1 MRPAVVATPIL
12 FTDVRFTLVKHIL
25 VTTKALNRHCFF
37 KIFLFDINAWI
48 WHWFFH
54 RFWIT
59 LASILGP
66 IFHHFSW
73 HCPFLDMLFLHRFLE
88 WFLNGF
94 WIDFVMHLGPARRL
108 RGGPANWLSG
118 VLGALARLGAACW
131 ASWGRS
137 WAVLVILG
145 TSWDDLNG
153 FYFNVG
159 MIFTPH
165 LHDFTAIQGII
176 NSPQ

>member
-1 MRPAVVATPIL
+1 MRQAVVATPTL
-12 FTDVRFTLVKHIL
+12 FTDVRLTSIKYRF
-25 VTTKALNRHCFF
+25 VTTKALNRHYFF

-66 IFHHFSW
+66 IFDHFSW
-73 HCPFLDMLFLHRFLE
+73 KCPFFGMLFFHRFLE
-88 WFLNGF
+88 WILKGF
-94 WIDFVMHLGPARRL
+94 WIDFVSHLGPARRL

-131 ASWGRS
+131 SSWGRS

-145 TSWDDLNG
+145 TLWE
-153 FYFNVG
+153 YFNRFYTNFE

-165 LHDFTAIQGII
+165 LHDFTAIQDII